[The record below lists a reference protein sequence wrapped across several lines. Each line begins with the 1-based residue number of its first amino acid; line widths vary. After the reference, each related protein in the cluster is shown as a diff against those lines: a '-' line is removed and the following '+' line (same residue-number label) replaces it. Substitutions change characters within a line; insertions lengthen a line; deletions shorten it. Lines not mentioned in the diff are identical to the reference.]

1 MSLYEQIHQSLK
13 SYAQEEK
20 AAFFP
25 RFFKTGK
32 GEYGEGDVFLGVTVP
47 NQRLIAKK
55 FYTSSDEHLIIQLLD
70 SMYHEERLIGLF
82 LLNHKFLKAK
92 KQHTEKVWVDL
103 YLKKIDRVNNWDLV
117 DSSAHIIL
125 GQWLEDKDR
134 SLLNELAAEK
144 NLWKNRIAILSTMHF
159 IKKGDI
165 VDILKLSELL
175 LTHQHDLMHK
185 AIGWMLREAWK
196 KEPAIIEN
204 FIRLHIH
211 AMPRTMLRYSIE
223 KIEEGKRKMFLS
235 MK

>member
-1 MSLYEQIHQSLK
+1 MNSYEQIHQELR
-13 SYAQEEK
+13 SYAQQEK

-55 FYTSSDEHLIIQLLD
+55 FYAWSDEHLIIQLLD
-70 SMYHEERLIGLF
+70 SIYHEERLVGLF
-82 LLNHKFLKAK
+82 LLNHKFLTAR
-92 KQHTEKVWVDL
+92 KQHAEKQWVDL

-125 GQWLEDKDR
+125 GQWLEDKGR
-134 SLLNELAAEK
+134 SLLYKLASEK
-144 NLWKNRIAILSTMHF
+144 NLWKNRIAIISTMHF

-196 KEPAIIEN
+196 KEPEKVEV
-204 FIRLHIH
+204 FIRKHSH
-211 AMPRTMLRYSIE
+211 EMPRTMLRYSIE
-223 KIEEGKRKMFLS
+223 KFDEKKRKIFLS

>member
-1 MSLYEQIHQSLK
+1 MSFYHQIHEALK
-13 SYAQEEK
+13 SYAQQEK

-32 GEYGEGDVFLGVTVP
+32 GEYGEGDVFIGVTVP
-47 NQRLIAKK
+47 NQRLIAKQ
-55 FYTSSDEHLIIQLLD
+55 FYASSDEHLIIQLLD
-70 SMYHEERLIGLF
+70 SMYHEERLVGLF
-82 LLNHKFLKAK
+82 LLNHKFLVAR
-92 KQHTEKVWVDL
+92 KQHAEKQWVDL

-134 SLLNELAAEK
+134 SLLYELAAEK

-165 VDILKLSELL
+165 VDILKLSALL

-196 KEPAIIEN
+196 KEPQKVED
-204 FIRLHIH
+204 FISKYIRE
-211 AMPRTMLRYSIE
+211 MPRTMLRYSIE
-223 KIEEGKRKMFLS
+223 KIEEKKRQMFLA

>member
-1 MSLYEQIHQSLK
+1 MSFYHQIHEALK
-13 SYAQEEK
+13 SYAQQEK

-32 GEYGEGDVFLGVTVP
+32 GEYGEGDVFMGVTVP
-47 NQRLIAKK
+47 NQRLIAKQ
-55 FYTSSDEHLIIQLLD
+55 FYASSDEHLITQLLD
-70 SMYHEERLIGLF
+70 SMYHEERLVGLF
-82 LLNHKFLKAK
+82 LLKHKFLVER
-92 KQHTEKVWVDL
+92 KQHAEKQWVDL

-125 GQWLEDKDR
+125 GQWLDNKDR
-134 SLLNELAAEK
+134 YLLYELAAEN
-144 NLWKNRIAILSTMHF
+144 NLWKNRIAIIATMHF

-165 VDILKLSELL
+165 VDILKLSALL

-204 FIRLHIH
+204 FIRKHIQK
-211 AMPRTMLRYSIE
+211 MPRTMLRYSIE
-223 KIEEGKRKMFLS
+223 KMEEGKRKEFLS
-235 MK
+235 L

>member
-1 MSLYEQIHQSLK
+1 MSFYDQIHEALK
-13 SYAQEEK
+13 SYAQQEK

-32 GEYGEGDVFLGVTVP
+32 GEYGEGDVFIGVTVP
-47 NQRLIAKK
+47 NQRLIAKQ
-55 FYTSSDEHLIIQLLD
+55 FYASSDAHLIIQLLD

-82 LLNHKFLKAK
+82 LLNHKFLTARKHHAE
-92 KQHTEKVWVDL
+92 KQWVDL

-125 GQWLEDKDR
+125 GKWLEDKDR
-134 SLLNELAAEK
+134 SLLYELAAEN
-144 NLWKNRIAILSTMHF
+144 NLWKNRIAIISTMHF

-165 VDILKLSELL
+165 VDILKLSTLL

-204 FIRLHIH
+204 FIRKHIQE
-211 AMPRTMLRYSIE
+211 MPRTMLRYSIE
-223 KIEEGKRKMFLS
+223 KMEEGKRKEILS
-235 MK
+235 LK

>member
-1 MSLYEQIHQSLK
+1 MTVYEEIHQELVLHSLP
-13 SYAQEEK
+13 EK
-20 AAFFP
+20 ATFFP

-32 GEYGEGDVFLGVTVP
+32 GEYGEGDVFIGVTVP
-47 NQRLIAKK
+47 IQRMLAKK
-55 FYTSSDEHLIIQLLD
+55 YYSKCDEHLIIQLLD

-82 LLNHKFLKAK
+82 LLNHKFLTARK
-92 KQHTEKVWVDL
+92 KHAEKQWVDL

-134 SLLNELAAEK
+134 SLLYELAASN
-144 NLWKNRIAILSTMHF
+144 NLWENRIAVLTTLNF

-165 VDILKLSELL
+165 KDILKLAKLL
-175 LTHQHDLMHK
+175 ITHKHDLMHK

-196 KEPAIIEN
+196 KEPQKVED
-204 FIRLHIH
+204 FISKHIRE
-211 AMPRTMLRYSIE
+211 MPRTMLRYSIE
-223 KIEEGKRKMFLS
+223 KLEEKKRQMFIA

>member
-1 MSLYEQIHQSLK
+1 MGLYDQIHQALC
-13 SYAQEEK
+13 SYAQQEK
-20 AAFFP
+20 ATFFP

-32 GEYGEGDVFLGVTVP
+32 GEYGEGDVFIGVTVP
-47 NQRLIAKK
+47 NQRLIAKQ
-55 FYTSSDEHLIIQLLD
+55 FYASSDEHLIIQLLD

-125 GQWLEDKDR
+125 GQWLEDKNR
-134 SLLNELAAEK
+134 SLLYELATEN
-144 NLWKNRIAILSTMHF
+144 NLWKNRIAIISTMHF

-165 VDILKLSELL
+165 VDILKLSALL

-204 FIRLHIH
+204 FIRKHIQN
-211 AMPRTMLRYSIE
+211 MPRTTLRYSIE
-223 KIEEGKRKMFLS
+223 KMEEGKRKEFLS
-235 MK
+235 LK